1 MREWFD
7 KNLIKFLYSV
17 AYTSSIILI
26 TLGITEVCF
35 ECALWGLAMLVSNIS
50 GINVFQKYKKILVI
64 VFVIAIIV
72 TIFFIVVE
80 LLGKKHLWELW

>member
-35 ECALWGLAMLVSNIS
+35 ECTLWGLAMLVSNIS
-50 GINVFQKYKKILVI
+50 GINVFQKYKKFLVI

>member
-35 ECALWGLAMLVSNIS
+35 ECARWGLAMLVSNIS